1 MDKLLFNSFEKHSL
15 PIWTHEEL
23 ENLYSSISLK
33 EIESVI
39 KGHAIKGSIIIFIP
53 LASPHTNTAC
63 KKNLKG
69 KSIDFN

>member
-39 KGHAIKGSIIIFIP
+39 KGHAIKGSSGTHDFP
-53 LASPHTNTAC
+53 GEMQHLG
-63 KKNLKG
+63 KK
-69 KSIDFN
+69 SYQP